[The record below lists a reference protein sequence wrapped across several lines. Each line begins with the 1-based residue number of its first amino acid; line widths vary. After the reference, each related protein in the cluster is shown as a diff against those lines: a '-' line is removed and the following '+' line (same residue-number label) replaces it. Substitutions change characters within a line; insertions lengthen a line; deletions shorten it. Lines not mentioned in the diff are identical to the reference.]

1 MLKLDTPL
9 HTVTFDCWDTLIF
22 QPDPPASGARRAATL
37 ARMLVDAR
45 HPVSEES
52 AANALD
58 EGWARHYQTWR
69 SGGSSGAPEI
79 VDFALASLG
88 VADQRLAAKIAS
100 TIQEI
105 ALTEE
110 ILVVDGARE
119 ALEWLAERGV
129 RRALICDTGFTPG
142 RVVRKLLERTGLRE
156 LLEALIFSDEVGV
169 PKPHARMFYA
179 ALEALGSSAEGAVHV
194 GDLRSTDIAGAR
206 AVGMNS
212 VRLRWRHDDSEDL
225 PDGDAV
231 ADSHAHLLEILGF
244 RADDRSR
251 RPG

>member
-9 HTVTFDCWDTLIF
+9 HTVTFDCWETLIF

-37 ARMLVDAR
+37 ARMVRDAG
-45 HPVSEES
+45 HAVSEVS
-52 AANALD
+52 AANALE
-58 EGWARHYQTWR
+58 EGWARHYRTWR

-79 VDFALASLG
+79 VAFALASLG
-88 VADQRLAAKIAS
+88 VTDPSLPGKIAS
-100 TIQEI
+100 TIQEV
-105 ALTEE
+105 ALTED
-110 ILVVDGARE
+110 IQLVDGARQT
-119 ALEWLAERGV
+119 LEWLAERGI

-142 RVVRKLLERTGLRE
+142 RVVRKLLERVGLRE

-169 PKPHARMFYA
+169 PKPDTRIFHA
-179 ALEALGSSAEGAVHV
+179 ALEVLGSRPAGAVHV

-206 AVGMNS
+206 AVGMSS
-212 VRLRWRHDDSEDL
+212 VRLRWRHDDNEDL

-244 RADDRSR
+244 RANDRSR